1 MAIERK
7 YKWRR
12 DDYQENTRGLLI
24 VHTGNGKGKT
34 TCALGLMMRAAGQGL
49 NCCMIQFMKSRND
62 RYGEHVSAEKLGI
75 EVHTMGDGFT
85 WDTKN
90 PEQDRQTARETWD
103 LCVEKLRSGDY
114 DLLVFDELVYVLSY
128 DMLPVDEVLA
138 EIHAARERQPSLHI
152 VVTGRDAPKELI
164 EAADLVT
171 EMTEVKHP
179 FQAGIRAQKASRV
192 LILLQVRRATDDRNS
207 PAIHRWESRA
217 HCEHSP
223 RSRRLKVQN
232 RLR

>member
-1 MAIERK
+1 MEQKEKK

-12 DDYQENTRGLLI
+12 DNYAEQTRGLLM

-34 TCALGLMMRAAGQGL
+34 TAALGLLMRAAGRGMK
-49 NCCMIQFMKSRND
+49 CCMIQFMKSRND
-62 RYGEHVSAEKLGI
+62 RYGEHAAAEKLGI

-90 PEQDRQTARETWD
+90 PEQDRQTARATWQ

-128 DMLPVDEVLA
+128 NMLPVEEVVS
-138 EIHAARERQPSLHI
+138 EFQEVRESQPALHI
-152 VVTGRDAPKELI
+152 VVTGRDAPEQLI

-171 EMTEVKHP
+171 EMREIKHP
-179 FQAGIRAQKASRV
+179 FAAGIKAQQG
-192 LILLQVRRATDDRNS
+192 I
-207 PAIHRWESRA
+207 EF
-217 HCEHSP
+217 
-223 RSRRLKVQN
+223 
-232 RLR
+232 

>member
-1 MAIERK
+1 MVRCQLQSIPNQSVTRLQLTTDSRPLTMPEKK

-12 DDYQENTRGLLI
+12 PDYDEKTRGLLI

-49 NCCMIQFMKSRND
+49 RCCMIQFMKSRND

-90 PEQDRQTARETWD
+90 PEQDRQTARETWN
-103 LCVEKLRSGDY
+103 LCVEKLRSDDY
-114 DLLVFDELVYVLSY
+114 DLLVLDELVYVLSY

-138 EIHAARERQPSLHI
+138 EIGATRERQPSLHI
-152 VVTGRDAPKELI
+152 VVTGRNAPKELI

-171 EMTEVKHP
+171 EMNEIKHP
-179 FQAGIRAQKASRV
+179 FQAGIRAQKG
-192 LILLQVRRATDDRNS
+192 I
-207 PAIHRWESRA
+207 EF
-217 HCEHSP
+217 
-223 RSRRLKVQN
+223 
-232 RLR
+232 

>member
-12 DDYQENTRGLLI
+12 PDFQEKTYGLLI

-49 NCCMIQFMKSRND
+49 RCCMIQFMKSRND

-90 PEQDRQTARETWD
+90 PEQDRKTARETWN
-103 LCVEKLRSGDY
+103 LCVEKLRSDLY

-128 DMLPVDEVLA
+128 DMLPIDEVLS
-138 EIHAARERQPSLHI
+138 EVGAARERQPSLHI

-171 EMTEVKHP
+171 KMTEVKHP
-179 FQAGIRAQKASRV
+179 FQAGIRAQKG
-192 LILLQVRRATDDRNS
+192 I
-207 PAIHRWESRA
+207 EF
-217 HCEHSP
+217 
-223 RSRRLKVQN
+223 
-232 RLR
+232 

>member
-1 MAIERK
+1 MPIERK

-12 DDYQENTRGLLI
+12 DNYQENTQGLLI

-34 TCALGLMMRAAGQGL
+34 TCALGLMMRAAGQEL
-49 NCCMIQFMKSRND
+49 SCCMIQFMKSRND

-85 WDTKN
+85 WDTRN
-90 PEQDRQTARETWD
+90 PEQDRQTARNTWN
-103 LCVEKLRSGDY
+103 LCVDKLRSGDY
-114 DLLVFDELVYVLSY
+114 DMLVLDELVYVLSY
-128 DMLPVDEVLA
+128 EMLPVDEVLA
-138 EIHAARERQPSLHI
+138 EIRATRERQPSIHI

-179 FQAGIRAQKASRV
+179 FQAGIRAQKG
-192 LILLQVRRATDDRNS
+192 I
-207 PAIHRWESRA
+207 EF
-217 HCEHSP
+217 
-223 RSRRLKVQN
+223 
-232 RLR
+232 

>member
-1 MAIERK
+1 MTMERK

-12 DDYQENTRGLLI
+12 ADYQENTRGLLM

-49 NCCMIQFMKSRND
+49 RCCMIQFMKSRND
-62 RYGEHVSAEKLGI
+62 RYGEHESAEKLGI

-90 PEQDRQTARETWD
+90 PEQDRQTARNTWN
-103 LCVEKLRSGDY
+103 LCVEKLRGGEY
-114 DLLVFDELVYVLSY
+114 DMLVFDELVYVLSY
-128 DMLPVDEVLA
+128 DFLPVEEVLS
-138 EIHAARERQPSLHI
+138 EIRATRERQPSIHI

-179 FQAGIRAQKASRV
+179 FQAGIRAQRG
-192 LILLQVRRATDDRNS
+192 I
-207 PAIHRWESRA
+207 EF
-217 HCEHSP
+217 
-223 RSRRLKVQN
+223 
-232 RLR
+232 